1 MTPTAEEDATRLQKN
16 AELEIAHG
24 FAQVERLLVA
34 ADDLDETLARVCQL
48 AVSLIKG
55 CEHAAI
61 TLIEANRPWKT
72 RGATDPLPEL
82 VDRLQY
88 DTGQG
93 PCLDAIRLD
102 DIFRV
107 DDLRRE
113 ERWPKFAPL
122 AVEKTGIRSM
132 LSFRLFVQSDVLGAL
147 NLYSKLPNAFISPR
161 QTVELG
167 EIFATHAAVVL
178 SGRRLIEQLQSA
190 MTSRDTISL
199 AMGLLMGRQS
209 LSREQAF
216 DILRRASQRTN
227 VKVRDIAA
235 QIAGGTL
242 DLEGLQVEVGDA
254 GGEGAATN
262 SSRRGNHE
270 RG

>member
-1 MTPTAEEDATRLQKN
+1 MTTTGKEDFAPRQQD

-24 FAQVERLLVA
+24 FAEVIRLVA
-34 ADDLDETLARVCQL
+34 AEDLDETLARVCQL

-61 TLIEANRPWKT
+61 TLIEGNRPWTT
-72 RGATDPLPEL
+72 RGATDPVPDL

-93 PCLDAIRLD
+93 PCIDAVHLD

-107 DDLRRE
+107 DDLRRDD
-113 ERWPKFAPL
+113 RWPQFAPL
-122 AVEKTGIRSM
+122 AVERTGIRSM
-132 LSFRLFVQSDVLGAL
+132 LSFRLFVQSDTLGAL
-147 NLYSKLPNAFISPR
+147 NLYSKRPNAFISPR

-167 EIFATHAAVVL
+167 EIFAMHAAIVL
-178 SGRRLIEQLQSA
+178 SGRRLIDQLQGA

-199 AMGLLMGRQS
+199 AMGLLMGRQG

-216 DILRRASQRTN
+216 DVLRRASQRTN
-227 VKVRDIAA
+227 VKVRDIAER
-235 QIAGGTL
+235 IAGGSL
-242 DLEGLQVEVGDA
+242 DLEFLQKDFEA
-254 GGEGAATN
+254 
-262 SSRRGNHE
+262 SSDSH
-270 RG
+270 